1 MYLNN
6 FKNLKNLFPI
16 SLMVIP
22 FLFGNLS
29 CSNKN
34 LTTFSTEEDSE
45 LIPSISGVA
54 ALGQLV
60 PMGEVRRLA
69 SPISQFGSFPRVE
82 EILVKEGDYV
92 KEGSILAIFESQ
104 KKLKTNL
111 LKKQKLLDIN
121 QKEISL
127 KKDQIKR
134 YRSAT
139 EENAYSIVLLTQ
151 KEDELL
157 KLEKQKIINIYE
169 KKDIEIDLFNSKLR
183 SPIDGYILSI
193 NTRAG
198 ERSNSDGILEIGA
211 SQKMQ
216 ALIEVYESDID
227 RVFLDQNVEL
237 ISENGGFE
245 ETLIGKVIR
254 INPQVKQRKVLS
266 TDPTGDA
273 DARIIKVLVGLDDKS
288 ISLVKSFAGMK
299 VIAKFIPKWIFLNL
313 ERYH

>member
-1 MYLNN
+1 MHT
-6 FKNLKNLFPI
+6 KNTKKLFTV
-16 SLMVIP
+16 SLIMIP
-22 FLFGNLS
+22 FLLGNFS

-34 LTTFSTEEDSE
+34 SNQISSEENSE
-45 LIPSISGVA
+45 VVPTITGVA
-54 ALGQLV
+54 ALGQLI
-60 PMGEVRRLA
+60 PKGEVRKLA
-69 SPISQFGSFPRVE
+69 SPVSQFGSFPRVQ

-92 KEGSILAIFESQ
+92 NKGSILAIFENN
-104 KKLKTNL
+104 KKLKANL
-111 LKKQKLLDIN
+111 FKKQKLIETN

-127 KKDQIKR
+127 KKDQINR

-139 EENAYSIVLLTQ
+139 KENAYSIVLLLQ

-157 KLEKQKIINIYE
+157 KLEKQRITNNAD
-169 KKDIEIDLFNSKLR
+169 KKSIEIDLYNSKLR
-183 SPIDGYILSI
+183 SPIDGFILSI

-198 ERSNSDGILEIGA
+198 ERSNSEGILEIGA
-211 SQKMQ
+211 SQEMQ

-245 ETLIGKVIR
+245 ETLKGKVIR

-273 DARIIKVLVGLDDKS
+273 DARIIKVLVGLDDES
-288 ISLVKSFAGMK
+288 ISLVKRFAGMK
-299 VIAKFIPKWIFLNL
+299 VIAKFTPK
-313 ERYH
+313 

>member
-1 MYLNN
+1 MYS
-6 FKNLKNLFPI
+6 KKIKKLFPI
-16 SLMVIP
+16 TFIVIP

-34 LTTFSTEEDSE
+34 LNVTSSDDNTE
-45 LIPSISGVA
+45 LISSVRGVA

-60 PMGEVRRLA
+60 PMGEVRKLA
-69 SPISQFGSFPRVE
+69 SPISQFGSFPRVQ
-82 EILVKEGDYV
+82 EIFVKEGDYV
-92 KEGSILAIFESQ
+92 NKGSILAIFENN
-104 KKLKTNL
+104 KKLKANL
-111 LKKQKLLDIN
+111 FKKQKLIETN

-127 KKDQIKR
+127 KKDQINR
-134 YRSAT
+134 YRFAT
-139 EENAYSIVLLTQ
+139 KENAYSIVLLLQ

-157 KLEKQKIINIYE
+157 KLEKQRITNNAD
-169 KKDIEIDLFNSKLR
+169 KKSIEIDLYNSKLR
-183 SPIDGYILSI
+183 SPIDGFILSI

-198 ERSNSDGILEIGA
+198 ERSNSEGILEIGA

-245 ETLIGKVIR
+245 ETLKGKVIR

-273 DARIIKVLVGLDDKS
+273 DARIIKVLVGLDDES
-288 ISLVKSFAGMK
+288 ISLVKRFAGMK
-299 VIAKFIPKWIFLNL
+299 VIAKFTPK
-313 ERYH
+313 

>member
-1 MYLNN
+1 MYLEN
-6 FKNLKNLFPI
+6 FKNLRKLFPI
-16 SLMVIP
+16 SLMVVP

-34 LTTFSTEEDSE
+34 LNTLSSQEDSE
-45 LIPSISGVA
+45 LIPSITGVA

-60 PMGEVRRLA
+60 PMGEVRKLA

-104 KKLKTNL
+104 KKLKAKL

-139 EENAYSIVLLTQ
+139 QENAYSIVLLTQ

-157 KLEKQKIINIYE
+157 KLEKQKIINNSE

-198 ERSNSDGILEIGA
+198 ERSNSGGILEIGA

-237 ISENGGFE
+237 ISENGGFD

-273 DARIIKVLVGLDDKS
+273 DARIIKVLVSLDEKS
-288 ISLVKSFAGMK
+288 ISRVKSFAGMK
-299 VIAKFIPKWIFLNL
+299 VIAKFIPK
-313 ERYH
+313 

>member
-1 MYLNN
+1 MHT
-6 FKNLKNLFPI
+6 KNTKKLFTL
-16 SLMVIP
+16 SLIMIP
-22 FLFGNLS
+22 FLLGNFS

-34 LTTFSTEEDSE
+34 SNQISSEENSE
-45 LIPSISGVA
+45 VVPTITGVA
-54 ALGQLV
+54 ALGQLI
-60 PMGEVRRLA
+60 PKGEVRKLA
-69 SPISQFGSFPRVE
+69 SPVSQFGSFPRVQ

-92 KEGSILAIFESQ
+92 NKGSILAIFENN
-104 KKLKTNL
+104 KKLKANL
-111 LKKQKLLDIN
+111 FKKQKLIEIN

-127 KKDQIKR
+127 KKDQINR

-139 EENAYSIVLLTQ
+139 KENAYSIVLLLQ

-157 KLEKQKIINIYE
+157 KLEKQRITNNAD
-169 KKDIEIDLFNSKLR
+169 KKSIEIDLYNSKLR
-183 SPIDGYILSI
+183 SPIDGFILSI

-198 ERSNSDGILEIGA
+198 ERSNSEGILEIGA

-245 ETLIGKVIR
+245 ETLKGKVIR

-273 DARIIKVLVGLDDKS
+273 DARIIKVLVGLDDES
-288 ISLVKSFAGMK
+288 ISLVKRFAGMK
-299 VIAKFIPKWIFLNL
+299 VIAKFTPK
-313 ERYH
+313 

>member
-1 MYLNN
+1 MSS
-6 FKNLKNLFPI
+6 KKLKKLFPV

-34 LTTFSTEEDSE
+34 LNKTSPIENSE
-45 LIPSISGVA
+45 IIPSIRGVA

-92 KEGSILAIFESQ
+92 KEGSILAIFENH
-104 KKLKTNL
+104 KKLKSNL
-111 LKKQKLLDIN
+111 LKKEKLLDTN

-134 YRSAT
+134 YKSAMK
-139 EENAYSIVLLTQ
+139 ENAYSIVLLTQ
-151 KEDELL
+151 QENELL
-157 KLEKQKIINIYE
+157 KLEKQKIINNADKE
-169 KKDIEIDLFNSKLR
+169 AIEIDLFNSKLR

-198 ERSNSDGILEIGA
+198 ERSNSEGILEIGA

-227 RVFLDQNVEL
+227 RVFLNQNVEL
-237 ISENGGFE
+237 SSENGGFE

-273 DARIIKVLVGLDDKS
+273 DARIIKVLVSLDEKS
-288 ISLVKSFAGMK
+288 ILRVKSFAGMK
-299 VIAKFIPKWIFLNL
+299 VIAKFTPK
-313 ERYH
+313 

>member
-1 MYLNN
+1 MYS
-6 FKNLKNLFPI
+6 KKIKKLFPI
-16 SLMVIP
+16 SLLVIP
-22 FLFGNLS
+22 FLFGNFS

-34 LTTFSTEEDSE
+34 LNQSSSEEILE
-45 LIPSISGVA
+45 IIPTINGVA
-54 ALGQLV
+54 ALGQLI
-60 PMGEVRRLA
+60 PKGEVRKLA
-69 SPISQFGSFPRVE
+69 SPVSQFGSFPRVQ

-92 KEGSILAIFESQ
+92 KEGTILAIFENY
-104 KKLKTNL
+104 KKLKANL
-111 LKKQKLLDIN
+111 YKKQKLLETN

-127 KKDQIKR
+127 KKQQIKS

-139 EENAYSIVLLTQ
+139 EQNAYSVVLLKQ

-157 KLEKQKIINIYE
+157 KLEKQKIINE
-169 KKDIEIDLFNSKLR
+169 ADKKSIEIDLFNSKLR

-198 ERSNSDGILEIGA
+198 ERSNSEGVLEIGA

-227 RVFLDQNVEL
+227 RIFLDQNVEL
-237 ISENGGFE
+237 ISENGGFD

-254 INPQVKQRKVLS
+254 INPQVNQRKVLS

-273 DARIIKVLVGLDDKS
+273 DARIIKVL
-288 ISLVKSFAGMK
+288 ISLDNNSMKLVKGFAGMK
-299 VIAKFIPKWIFLNL
+299 VIAKFIPK
-313 ERYH
+313 

>member
-1 MYLNN
+1 MYSKKIKKFL
-6 FKNLKNLFPI
+6 PI
-16 SLMVIP
+16 SLIVLPM
-22 FLFGNLS
+22 LFGNLS
-29 CSNKN
+29 CSNKKIN
-34 LTTFSTEEDSE
+34 LMSPEDNSE
-45 LIPSISGVA
+45 LIPIISGVA

-60 PMGEVRRLA
+60 PMGEVRNLA
-69 SPISQFGSFPRVE
+69 SPISQFGSFPRIE

-92 KEGSILAIFESQ
+92 KEGSILAIFENQ
-104 KKLKTNL
+104 KKLKANL
-111 LKKQKLLDIN
+111 LKSQKLIETN
-121 QKEISL
+121 QREISL

-134 YRSAT
+134 YKLASER
-139 EENAYSIVLLTQ
+139 NAYSIVSLTQ
-151 KEDELL
+151 KENELL
-157 KLEKQKIINIYE
+157 KLEKQKIIYNSD
-169 KKDIEIDLFNSKLR
+169 KTSIEIDLFNTKLR

-198 ERSNSDGILEIGA
+198 ERSNSEGIMEIGA

-273 DARIIKVLVGLDDKS
+273 DARIIKVLVNLDDKS
-288 ISLVKSFAGMK
+288 ILRVKSFAGMK
-299 VIAKFIPKWIFLNL
+299 VIAKFIPK
-313 ERYH
+313 

>member
-1 MYLNN
+1 MHT
-6 FKNLKNLFPI
+6 KNTKKLFTL
-16 SLMVIP
+16 SLIMIP
-22 FLFGNLS
+22 FLLGNFS

-34 LTTFSTEEDSE
+34 SNQISSEENSE
-45 LIPSISGVA
+45 VVPTITGVA
-54 ALGQLV
+54 ALGQLI
-60 PMGEVRRLA
+60 PKGEVRKLA
-69 SPISQFGSFPRVE
+69 SPVSQFGSFPRVQ

-92 KEGSILAIFESQ
+92 NKGSILAIFENN
-104 KKLKTNL
+104 KKLKANL
-111 LKKQKLLDIN
+111 FKKQKLIETN

-127 KKDQIKR
+127 KKDQINR

-139 EENAYSIVLLTQ
+139 NENAYSIVLLLQ

-157 KLEKQKIINIYE
+157 KLEKQRITNNAD
-169 KKDIEIDLFNSKLR
+169 KKSIEIDLYNSKLR
-183 SPIDGYILSI
+183 SPIDGFILSI

-198 ERSNSDGILEIGA
+198 ERSNSEGILEIGA

-245 ETLIGKVIR
+245 ETLKGKVIR

-273 DARIIKVLVGLDDKS
+273 DARIIKVLVGLDDES
-288 ISLVKSFAGMK
+288 ISLVKRFAGMK
-299 VIAKFIPKWIFLNL
+299 VIAKFTPK
-313 ERYH
+313 

>member
-1 MYLNN
+1 MYS
-6 FKNLKNLFPI
+6 KKIKKLFPI
-16 SLMVIP
+16 TFMVIP

-34 LTTFSTEEDSE
+34 LNVTSSDDKSE
-45 LIPSISGVA
+45 LISTISGVA

-60 PMGEVRRLA
+60 PMGEVRKLA
-69 SPISQFGSFPRVE
+69 SPISQFGSFPRVQ

-92 KEGSILAIFESQ
+92 KKGSTLAIFENQ
-104 KKLKTNL
+104 KKLKANF
-111 LKKQKLLDIN
+111 LKKKKLLETN

-139 EENAYSIVLLTQ
+139 EKNAYSIVLLSQ

-157 KLEKQKIINIYE
+157 KLEKQRIINSAD
-169 KKDIEIDLFNSKLR
+169 KKSIEIDLFNSELR

-198 ERSNSDGILEIGA
+198 ERSNSEGILEIGA
-211 SQKMQ
+211 SQNMQ

-237 ISENGGFE
+237 ISENGGFD
-245 ETLIGKVIR
+245 ETLMGKVIR

-288 ISLVKSFAGMK
+288 ISRVKSFAGMK
-299 VIAKFIPKWIFLNL
+299 VIAKFIPK
-313 ERYH
+313 

>member
-1 MYLNN
+1 MNSKKIKK
-6 FKNLKNLFPI
+6 FFPI
-16 SLMVIP
+16 GLIVIP
-22 FLFGNLS
+22 FLFGNFS

-34 LTTFSTEEDSE
+34 LNVKPTEDNLE
-45 LIPSISGVA
+45 LIPTINGVA

-60 PMGEVRRLA
+60 PMGEVRKLA
-69 SPISQFGSFPRVE
+69 SPISQFGSFPRVQ

-92 KEGSILAIFESQ
+92 KEGSILAVFENN
-104 KKLKTNL
+104 KKLKENL
-111 LKKQKLLDIN
+111 LKKQKLLETN
-121 QKEISL
+121 QKEIYL
-127 KKDQIKR
+127 KKDQIER

-139 EENAYSIVLLTQ
+139 EENAYSLVLLSQ

-157 KLEKQKIINIYE
+157 KLEKQKIINNAD
-169 KKDIEIDLFNSKLR
+169 KKAIEIDLFNSKLR

-198 ERSNSDGILEIGA
+198 ERSNSEGILEIGA
-211 SQKMQ
+211 SQKMH
-216 ALIEVYESDID
+216 ASIEVYESDID

-245 ETLIGKVIR
+245 GILTGKVIR

-273 DARIIKVLVGLDDKS
+273 DARIIKVLVGLDNKS
-288 ISLVKSFAGMK
+288 ISRVKSFAGMK
-299 VIAKFIPKWIFLNL
+299 VIAKFIPK
-313 ERYH
+313 

>member
-1 MYLNN
+1 MYS
-6 FKNLKNLFPI
+6 KNIKKLFPI
-16 SLMVIP
+16 SLMVLP
-22 FLFGNLS
+22 FFFGNFS
-29 CSNKN
+29 CANKN
-34 LTTFSTEEDSE
+34 LNVITSEENSE
-45 LIPSISGVA
+45 LIPTIVAVA

-60 PMGEVRRLA
+60 PMGEVRKLA
-69 SPISQFGSFPRVE
+69 SPISQFGSFPRVQ

-92 KEGSILAIFESQ
+92 KKGSILAIFDNQ
-104 KKLKTNL
+104 KKLKEDL
-111 LKKQKLLDIN
+111 IKKQKLLETN

-134 YRSAT
+134 YRAAS
-139 EENAYSIVLLTQ
+139 EKNAYSIVLLAQ

-157 KLEKQKIINIYE
+157 KLEKQKIINNAD
-169 KKDIEIDLFNSKLR
+169 KKSIEIDLFNSKLR

-227 RVFLDQNVEL
+227 RVFLNQDVEL

-245 ETLIGKVIR
+245 EILNGKVIR

-273 DARIIKVLVGLDDKS
+273 DARIIKVLVNLDAKS
-288 ISLVKSFAGMK
+288 IFRVKSFAGMK
-299 VIAKFIPKWIFLNL
+299 VIAKFIPK
-313 ERYH
+313 

>member
-1 MYLNN
+1 MYSR
-6 FKNLKNLFPI
+6 KIKKLFPI
-16 SLMVIP
+16 TFMVIP

-34 LTTFSTEEDSE
+34 LNVTSSDDNSE
-45 LIPSISGVA
+45 LISTISGVA
-54 ALGQLV
+54 ALGQLI
-60 PMGEVRRLA
+60 PMGEVRKLA
-69 SPISQFGSFPRVE
+69 SPISQLGSFPRVQ

-92 KEGSILAIFESQ
+92 KKGSTLAIFENQ
-104 KKLKTNL
+104 KKLKANF
-111 LKKQKLLDIN
+111 LKKKKLLETN

-139 EENAYSIVLLTQ
+139 EKNAYSIVLLTQ

-157 KLEKQKIINIYE
+157 KLEKQRIINSAD
-169 KKDIEIDLFNSKLR
+169 KKSIEIDLFNSELR

-198 ERSNSDGILEIGA
+198 ERSNSEGILEIGA
-211 SQKMQ
+211 SQNMQ

-237 ISENGGFE
+237 ISENGGFDE
-245 ETLIGKVIR
+245 ILIGKVIR

-288 ISLVKSFAGMK
+288 ISRVKSFAGMK
-299 VIAKFIPKWIFLNL
+299 VIAKFIPK
-313 ERYH
+313 

>member
-1 MYLNN
+1 MQSKKIKKI
-6 FKNLKNLFPI
+6 FSI
-16 SLMVIP
+16 SMILMP
-22 FLFGNLS
+22 FLFGNFS
-29 CSNKN
+29 CSTNNFNEISSEEN
-34 LTTFSTEEDSE
+34 LE
-45 LIPSISGVA
+45 LIPTIRGVA
-54 ALGQLV
+54 ALGQLI
-60 PMGEVRRLA
+60 PEGEVRQLA
-69 SPISQFGSFPRVE
+69 SPISQFGSFPRVQ

-92 KEGSILAIFESQ
+92 TEGSILAIFENY
-104 KKLKTNL
+104 KKLQSDL
-111 LKKQKLLDIN
+111 LKKQKLIETN
-121 QKEISL
+121 QKEITL

-134 YRSAT
+134 YRSAV
-139 EENAYSIVLLTQ
+139 EQNAYSVVLLTQ

-157 KLEKQKIINIYE
+157 KLEKQKIINKAD
-169 KKDIEIDLFNSKLR
+169 KKSIEIDLFNSKLR

-198 ERSNSDGILEIGA
+198 ERSNSEGILEIGA

-237 ISENGGFE
+237 ISENGGFD

-273 DARIIKVLVGLDDKS
+273 DARIIKVLVSLDDKS
-288 ISLVKSFAGMK
+288 ILRVKSFAGMK
-299 VIAKFIPKWIFLNL
+299 VIAKFIPK
-313 ERYH
+313 